1 MKHKP
6 TRRTCH
12 DSSREH
18 CACAAQVQTCAR
30 LDGRLGGTTR
40 CMSNKNLD
48 GTGFR
53 AELLVDDEGIVV
65 DHPDLFRG

>member
-1 MKHKP
+1 
-6 TRRTCH
+6 
-12 DSSREH
+12 
-18 CACAAQVQTCAR
+18 
-30 LDGRLGGTTR
+30 
-40 CMSNKNLD
+40 MSNKNLD